1 MRQNGSPNLYNTIYS
16 FLFVGLMASCSST
29 KNIKPA
35 EYIYF
40 RNGADTIF
48 SKQRETVI
56 QPNDLLSI
64 QVYSKTPNQEQAAI
78 YNMPTPSTTNNT
90 TGAAP
95 GTAPG
100 YQVDATGNIEMP
112 VIGTVKSAG
121 LTISELQ
128 KVLVQKLANN
138 VKYPAVLVSFL
149 EFNINVFGE
158 VHAPGLHKFTMDKVT
173 ILDAIAAS
181 GDLTDYGKRDS
192 ITVIREEQ
200 GKRVYH
206 NVDLRDKD
214 IFQSPVYIMEP
225 NDVVYVPPNR
235 YKLRNLSLNPEKQ
248 RNTTL
253 LLSILFAAVSVAS
266 LIVAISYHN

>member
-78 YNMPTPSTTNNT
+78 YNMPTPSTTNNIL
-90 TGAAP
+90 GAAP

-128 KVLVQKLANN
+128 NVLIQKLANN

-158 VHAPGLHKFTMDKVT
+158 VRSPGLHKFTMDKVT

-181 GDLTDYGKRDS
+181 GDLTDFGKRDS
-192 ITVIREEQ
+192 ITVIREEK
-200 GKRVYH
+200 GRKVYH
-206 NVDLRDKD
+206 YIDLRNKD
-214 IFQSPVYIMEP
+214 IFESPVYVMEP

-248 RNTTL
+248 RTTSTL
-253 LLSILFAAVSVAS
+253 LSFLLVAISIAS
-266 LIVAISYHN
+266 LIIVIENK

>member
-1 MRQNGSPNLYNTIYS
+1 MRQIGLTHLFVIIFS
-16 FLFVGLMASCSST
+16 FLFTSVLISCSST
-29 KNIKPA
+29 KNIKPS

-78 YNMPTPSTTNNT
+78 FNMPTPSTTNNIL
-90 TGAAP
+90 GAAP

-100 YQVDATGNIEMP
+100 YQVDAAGNIEMP
-112 VIGTVKSAG
+112 VIGTVKAAG
-121 LTISELQ
+121 LTITELQ
-128 KVLVQKLANN
+128 NILVQKLANN

-158 VHAPGLHKFTMDKVT
+158 VRSPGLHKFTMDKVT

-181 GDLTDYGKRDS
+181 GDLTDFGKRDS
-192 ITVIREEQ
+192 ITVIREEK
-200 GKRVYH
+200 GRKVYH
-206 NVDLRDKD
+206 YIDLRNKD
-214 IFQSPVYIMEP
+214 IFESPVYVMEP

-248 RNTTL
+248 RTTSTL
-253 LLSILFAAVSVAS
+253 LSFLLVAISIAS
-266 LIVAISYHN
+266 LIIVIENK

>member
-1 MRQNGSPNLYNTIYS
+1 MRQTESSHSGVIIFS
-16 FLFVGLMASCSST
+16 FLFAVLLASCSPI

-48 SKQRETVI
+48 SKQKETLI

-78 YNMPTPSTTNNT
+78 FNMPTPSTTNNT

-100 YQVDATGNIEMP
+100 YQVDAAGNIEMP
-112 VIGTVKSAG
+112 VIGIVRAAG

-128 KVLVQKLANN
+128 NVLVQKLANN

-149 EFNINVFGE
+149 EFNINVLGE
-158 VHAPGLHKFTMDKVT
+158 VHAPGLHKFTTDKVT

-192 ITVIREEQ
+192 ITVIREEK
-200 GKRVYH
+200 GRKVYH
-206 NVDLRDKD
+206 YIDLRTKD
-214 IFQSPVYIMEP
+214 IFESPVYIMEP

-235 YKLRNLSLNPEKQ
+235 YKLRNLSINPDKQ
-248 RNTTL
+248 RNTSTL
-253 LLSILFAAVSVAS
+253 LAILFAAVSIAS
-266 LIVAISYHN
+266 LVVAISYHN